1 MATRIRPLQRR
12 PHARGPEPRTFAAA
26 ALAALVLGLL
36 PLAAVAA
43 PPFGA
48 GSQDALRTGGPQA
61 ALILD
66 LWRLLLAVCGVVF
79 AAVMAAFGVAL
90 WRARRG
96 TRDTPP
102 ELQGPLRGEPRSARL
117 VAAATGASAVG
128 LCGLIVASVLTDR
141 ALARLPLSNALHVE
155 LTAHQWWWQARYDD
169 ADPSRTFE
177 TANELHLPAGRPVL
191 LTLHADDVI
200 HSFWVPNLSG
210 KKDLI
215 PGRTATLALRADVPG
230 RYRGQCAE
238 FCGLQHAG
246 MALEVVVE
254 PDAAYAAWAERQRRP
269 AEPPTDPQAQ
279 RGQRLFLAGTCA
291 MCHAIQGTDAAAR
304 RAPDL
309 THLAGRARLAAG
321 TVPNGRAQLAA
332 WIADPAAFKPGTNMP
347 GHRYAREDL
356 DALVAY
362 LETLR

>member
-1 MATRIRPLQRR
+1 MDRP
-12 PHARGPEPRTFAAA
+12 
-26 ALAALVLGLL
+26 ALAVRRLGAAMAIAACGLLAAL
-36 PLAAVAA
+36 PLAADAA
-43 PPFGA
+43 PGFGA
-48 GSQDALRTGGPQA
+48 GSQDMLHTAGPQA

-66 LWRLLLAVCGVVF
+66 LWRLTLAVCGAVF
-79 AAVMAAFGVAL
+79 AAVLAAFVLAL

-96 TRDTPP
+96 TRDSAPDVAA
-102 ELQGPLRGEPRSARL
+102 PLRGEPHLSRW
-117 VAAATGASAVG
+117 VGWAVG
-128 LCGLIVASVLTDR
+128 TSTVLLFGLIVASVLTDR
-141 ALARLPLSNALHVE
+141 ALAGLPLRDALHVE
-155 LTAHQWWWQARYDD
+155 LTGHQWWWQARYDD
-169 ADPSRTFE
+169 ADPSRVFE

-191 LTLHADDVI
+191 LTLKAADVI
-200 HSFWVPNLSG
+200 HSFWVPNLAG

-254 PDAAYAAWAERQRRP
+254 PPAAYAAWAERQRQP
-269 AEPPTDPQAQ
+269 AAAPSDPRAA
-279 RGQRLFLAGTCA
+279 RGRDLFLAGTCA
-291 MCHAIQGTDAAAR
+291 MCHAVQGTDASGR

-309 THLAGRARLAAG
+309 THLAGRARIGAGALPNTPEALAG
-321 TVPNGRAQLAA
+321 
-332 WIADPAAFKPGTNMP
+332 WIADPSAHKPGVNMP